1 MIQKDGLKM
10 NKANMQRLIDAI
22 RFDGQKKF
30 NMNLFIGKLENDYL
44 VKEVFELG
52 QLASK
57 YKPTRVSYIEEGTSM
72 FNCTS
77 MGCIA
82 GFATALAN
90 DWKAPSWLA
99 EDNASMHVS
108 QFEQAANEFLGFTHE
123 EGRNL
128 YFADCRSIWKWLQ
141 YVEPMRYSELG
152 VEEYNSIDDAYD
164 EGDMQWD
171 DDDLYADFNTIDYL
185 TAIDVLT
192 RIMNEEIGLADLADN
207 EPYYIREEA
216 VIA

>member
-1 MIQKDGLKM
+1 M
-10 NKANMQRLIDAI
+10 NKENIQRLIDAI
-22 RFDGQKKF
+22 RFDGKKKF

-44 VKEVFELG
+44 VKEVFELD

-57 YKPTRVSYIEEGTSM
+57 YKPTRVSYIEEGTNM

-90 DWKAPSWLA
+90 DWKAPNWLA
-99 EDNASMHVS
+99 EDNPSMHVHM
-108 QFEQAANEFLGFTHE
+108 FEQAANEFLGFTHE

-141 YVEPMRYSELG
+141 YIEPERYPQLG
-152 VEEYNSIDDAYD
+152 LEEYESIDHALE
-164 EGDMQWD
+164 EGDMYWD
-171 DDDLYADFNTIDYL
+171 NEDLYADFNTIDYL

-192 RIMNEEIGLADLADN
+192 RIMNEEIGLADCDN
-207 EPYYIREEA
+207 EPHYIMKEA
-216 VIA
+216 VIQ

>member
-1 MIQKDGLKM
+1 M
-10 NKANMQRLIDAI
+10 NKQNMQRLIDAI
-22 RFDGQKKF
+22 RFDGKKKF

-44 VKEVFELG
+44 VKEVFELD

-57 YKPTRVSYIEEGTSM
+57 YKPVRVSYIEEGTNM

-90 DWKAPSWLA
+90 DWKAPNWLA
-99 EDNASMHVS
+99 EDNPSMHVHM
-108 QFEQAANEFLGFTHE
+108 FEQAANEFLGFTHE

-141 YVEPMRYSELG
+141 YVEEDRYPQLG
-152 VEEYNSIDDAYD
+152 LEEYSSIDDAY
-164 EGDMQWD
+164 ERGDLQWW

-192 RIMNEEIGLADLADN
+192 RIMNEEIGLADCDN
-207 EPYYIREEA
+207 EPHYIMKEA
-216 VIA
+216 VIQ

>member
-1 MIQKDGLKM
+1 M
-10 NKANMQRLIDAI
+10 NKVNMQRLIDAI
-22 RFDGQKKF
+22 KFDGQKKF
-30 NMNLFIGKLENDYL
+30 NMQLFIGKLESEYQA
-44 VKEVFELG
+44 KEVFELG
-52 QLASK
+52 QFASR
-57 YKPTRVSYIEEGTSM
+57 YKPTRVSYIEEGTDI

-141 YVEPMRYSELG
+141 YAEPIRYPELG

-171 DDDLYADFNTIDYL
+171 DEDLYADFNTIDYL

-192 RIMNEEIGLADLADN
+192 RIMNEEIGLADCDN
-207 EPYYIREEA
+207 EPHYIMKEA
-216 VIA
+216 VIQ

>member
-1 MIQKDGLKM
+1 M
-10 NKANMQRLIDAI
+10 NKQNIQRLIDAI
-22 RFDGQKKF
+22 RFDGKKKF
-30 NMNLFIGKLENDYL
+30 NMNLFIGKLEGSYETR
-44 VKEVFELG
+44 EVFEYG
-52 QLASK
+52 KLASQ

-82 GFATALAN
+82 GFAAALAN
-90 DWKAPSWLA
+90 DWKAPNWLA
-99 EDNASMHVS
+99 EDNASMHVHM
-108 QFEQAANEFLGFTHE
+108 FEKAANEFLGFTHE

-128 YFADCRSIWKWLQ
+128 YFADCKSIWKWLQ
-141 YVEPMRYSELG
+141 YVEPLRYSQLG

-171 DDDLYADFNTIDYL
+171 DEDLYADFNTIDYL

-207 EPYYIREEA
+207 EPYYIMKEA
-216 VIA
+216 VIQ

>member
-1 MIQKDGLKM
+1 M

-22 RFDGQKKF
+22 KFDGKKKF
-30 NMNLFIGKLENDYL
+30 NMNLFIGKLEGSYET
-44 VKEVFELG
+44 KEVFELG

-57 YKPTRVSYIEEGTSM
+57 YKPTRVSYIEEGTDI

-90 DWKAPSWLA
+90 DWKAPKWLA
-99 EDNASMHVS
+99 EDNASEHVGL
-108 QFEQAANEFLGFTHE
+108 FEKAANEFLGLTHE

-128 YFADCRSIWKWLQ
+128 YFADLNSIWKWLQ
-141 YVEPMRYSELG
+141 YVEEARYPGLSLED
-152 VEEYNSIDDAYD
+152 YNSIDDAYD
-164 EGDMQWD
+164 EGDMRWND
-171 DDDLYADFNTIDYL
+171 EDLYADFSSIDYL
-185 TAIDVLT
+185 TAVDVLT
-192 RIMNEEIGLADLADN
+192 RIMNEEIGLADNDN

-216 VIA
+216 VVS

>member
-141 YVEPMRYSELG
+141 YVEPIRYPELG

-171 DDDLYADFNTIDYL
+171 DQDLYADFNTIDYL

-192 RIMNEEIGLADLADN
+192 RIMNEEIGLADCDN
-207 EPYYIREEA
+207 EPHYIMKEA
-216 VIA
+216 VTQ

>member
-1 MIQKDGLKM
+1 
-10 NKANMQRLIDAI
+10 
-22 RFDGQKKF
+22 
-30 NMNLFIGKLENDYL
+30 
-44 VKEVFELG
+44 
-52 QLASK
+52 
-57 YKPTRVSYIEEGTSM
+57 
-72 FNCTS
+72 

-90 DWKAPSWLA
+90 DWKAPNWLA
-99 EDNASMHVS
+99 EDNASMHVHM
-108 QFEQAANEFLGFTHE
+108 FEKAANEFLGLTHE

-152 VEEYNSIDDAYD
+152 VEDYNSIDDAYD

-171 DDDLYADFNTIDYL
+171 DEDLYADFNTIDYL

-192 RIMNEEIGLADLADN
+192 RIMNEEIGLADCDN
-207 EPYYIREEA
+207 EPHYTMKEA
-216 VIA
+216 VIQ